1 MPETQPLIRIRGL
14 KKSFGNHAVLQG
26 VDLDIEA
33 GQSLVI
39 IGQSGGGK
47 SVLLKTILGLIDA
60 DAGSIEIAGQDIEN
74 MSQSQLAAIRNQI
87 GMLFQGGAL
96 FDSLP
101 VWRNITFAIT
111 QGHLRDT
118 AKMQKLASEYL
129 ARVGLD
135 DRILNLRSGELS
147 GGMQKRVAIARAIA
161 AKPEILLF
169 DEPTAGLDPIR
180 SDVIDDLT
188 LSLVRDNGMTAITIT
203 HDMASVCKIADKIA
217 FLHQGQI
224 IWTGNTHDLRTTD
237 NPYVRQFF
245 DRKAK
250 GPLH

>member
-1 MPETQPLIRIRGL
+1 MPQTQPLIRIRGL
-14 KKSFGNHAVLQG
+14 KKSFGDHAVLQG
-26 VDLDIEA
+26 VDIDIDK
-33 GQSLVI
+33 GQSVVI

-47 SVLLKTILGLIDA
+47 SVLLKTILGLIEA
-60 DAGSIEIAGQDIEN
+60 DAGSIEIEGQDIET
-74 MSQSQLAAIRNQI
+74 MSQSQLASIRDHI

-118 AKMQKLASEYL
+118 AKMQKLASDYL

-217 FLHQGQI
+217 FLHEGRI
-224 IWTGNTHDLRTTD
+224 IWTGNTQDLRTTD

-245 DRKAK
+245 DRKAE

>member
-1 MPETQPLIRIRGL
+1 MPQTQPLIRIRGL
-14 KKSFGNHAVLQG
+14 KKSFGDHAVLQG
-26 VDLDIEA
+26 VDIDIDK
-33 GQSLVI
+33 GQSVVI

-47 SVLLKTILGLIDA
+47 SVLLKTILGLIEA
-60 DAGSIEIAGQDIEN
+60 DAGSIEIEGQDIET
-74 MSQSQLAAIRNQI
+74 MSQSQLASIRDHI

-217 FLHQGQI
+217 FLHEGRI
-224 IWTGNTHDLRTTD
+224 IWTGNTQDLRTTD

-245 DRKAK
+245 DRKAE

>member
-1 MPETQPLIRIRGL
+1 MPQTQPLIRIRGL
-14 KKSFGNHAVLQG
+14 KKSFGDHAVLQG
-26 VDLDIEA
+26 VDIDIDK
-33 GQSLVI
+33 GQSVVI

-47 SVLLKTILGLIDA
+47 SVLLKTILGLIEA
-60 DAGSIEIAGQDIEN
+60 DAGSIEIEGQDIET
-74 MSQSQLAAIRNQI
+74 MSQSQLASIRDHI

-217 FLHQGQI
+217 FLHEGRI
-224 IWTGNTHDLRTTD
+224 IWTGNTQDLRTTD

-245 DRKAK
+245 DRKSQ

>member
-1 MPETQPLIRIRGL
+1 MPQTQPLIRIRGL
-14 KKSFGNHAVLQG
+14 KKSFGDHAVLQG
-26 VDLDIEA
+26 VDIDIDK
-33 GQSLVI
+33 GQSVVI

-47 SVLLKTILGLIDA
+47 SVLLKTILGLIEA
-60 DAGSIEIAGQDIEN
+60 DAGSIEIEGQDIET
-74 MSQSQLAAIRNQI
+74 MSQSQLASIRDHI

-203 HDMASVCKIADKIA
+203 HDMASVCKIADKIV
-217 FLHQGQI
+217 FLHEGRI
-224 IWTGNTHDLRTTD
+224 IWTGNTQDLRTTD

-245 DRKAK
+245 DRKAE

>member
-1 MPETQPLIRIRGL
+1 MDNAHPLIRIRGL
-14 KKSFGNHAVLQG
+14 KKAFGDHAVLRG
-26 VDLDIEA
+26 IDLDVEA
-33 GQSLVI
+33 RQSVAI
-39 IGQSGGGK
+39 IGQSGSGK
-47 SVLLKTILGLIDA
+47 SVMLKNILGLLTPDS
-60 DAGSIEIAGQDIEN
+60 GSIEIAGQEIQN
-74 MSQSQLAAIRNQI
+74 MSPRQLSEMRSRI

-111 QGHLRDT
+111 RGHWRET
-118 AKMQKLASEYL
+118 AKMQKLAASYL
-129 ARVGLD
+129 ERVGLD

-161 AKPEILLF
+161 SKPEILLF
-169 DEPTAGLDPIR
+169 DEPTSGLDPIR

-188 LSLVRDNGMTAITIT
+188 LSLVKENGMTAVTIT
-203 HDMASVCKIADKIA
+203 HDMASVCKIADKVA
-217 FLHQGQI
+217 FLHEGRI
-224 IWTGNTHDLRTTD
+224 IWMGTTQDLRTTS

-245 DRKAK
+245 DRKAE

>member
-1 MPETQPLIRIRGL
+1 MPQTQPLIRIRGL
-14 KKSFGNHAVLQG
+14 KKSFGDHAVLQD
-26 VDLDIEA
+26 VDIDIDK
-33 GQSLVI
+33 GQSVVI

-47 SVLLKTILGLIDA
+47 SVLLKTILGLIEA
-60 DAGSIEIAGQDIEN
+60 DAGSIEIEGQDIET
-74 MSQSQLAAIRNQI
+74 MSQSQLASIRDHI

-217 FLHQGQI
+217 FLHEGRI
-224 IWTGNTHDLRTTD
+224 IWTGNTQDLRTTD

-245 DRKAK
+245 DRKAE
-250 GPLH
+250 GPLR

>member
-1 MPETQPLIRIRGL
+1 MPQTQPLIRIRGL
-14 KKSFGNHAVLQG
+14 KKSFGDHAVLQG
-26 VDLDIEA
+26 VDIDIDK
-33 GQSLVI
+33 GQSVVI

-47 SVLLKTILGLIDA
+47 SVLLKTILGLIEA
-60 DAGSIEIAGQDIEN
+60 DAGSIEIEGQDIET
-74 MSQSQLAAIRNQI
+74 MSQSQLASIRDHI

-111 QGHLRDT
+111 QGHLRDP

-217 FLHQGQI
+217 FLHEGRI
-224 IWTGNTHDLRTTD
+224 IWTGNTQDLRTTD

-245 DRKAK
+245 DRKAE

>member
-1 MPETQPLIRIRGL
+1 
-14 KKSFGNHAVLQG
+14 
-26 VDLDIEA
+26 
-33 GQSLVI
+33 
-39 IGQSGGGK
+39 
-47 SVLLKTILGLIDA
+47 
-60 DAGSIEIAGQDIEN
+60 
-74 MSQSQLAAIRNQI
+74 MSQSQLASIRDHI

-217 FLHQGQI
+217 FLHEGRI
-224 IWTGNTHDLRTTD
+224 IWTGNTQDLRTTD

-245 DRKAK
+245 DRKAE

>member
-1 MPETQPLIRIRGL
+1 MPQTQPLIRIRGL
-14 KKSFGNHAVLQG
+14 KKSFGDHAVLQG
-26 VDLDIEA
+26 VDIDIDK
-33 GQSLVI
+33 GQSVVI

-47 SVLLKTILGLIDA
+47 SVLLKTILGLIEA
-60 DAGSIEIAGQDIEN
+60 DAGSIEIEGQDIET
-74 MSQSQLAAIRNQI
+74 MSQSQLASIRDHI

-111 QGHLRDT
+111 QGHLCDT

-217 FLHQGQI
+217 FLHEGRI
-224 IWTGNTHDLRTTD
+224 IWTGNTQDLRITD

-245 DRKAK
+245 DRKAE